1 MRGASSL
8 RRSLGFSAAE
18 LVCGAAPLTHL
29 SGQPPGLPVGF
40 GLIHSLAD
48 FLHQLVQFHCGL
60 DQNRAELLPRVL
72 MLGEKKDESSVNL
85 AEKMRESSEKTQRQR
100 SDPGISK
107 HQKTIKALI

>member
-8 RRSLGFSAAE
+8 RRSLGFSAGE
-18 LVCGAAPLTHL
+18 PVCVAALLTHL

-48 FLHQLVQFHCGL
+48 LLHQLVQLHCGL
-60 DQNRAELLPRVL
+60 NQNRAELLPRVL
-72 MLGEKKDESSVNL
+72 MLGEKKDECSVIL
-85 AEKMRESSEKTQRQR
+85 VEKMRESSEETLRQS
-100 SDPGISK
+100 SDPGISE